1 MKNEC
6 PRMRRCFPEPPVVAY
21 KRSKSLRDLL
31 IRANFPILRRSRRQK
46 KGFNLCQKV
55 CLLCRYA
62 DETAKHSCKKTK
74 ETWDI
79 TSRVNCQTENVIY
92 KIGCRVKNCKFE
104 YIGETKR
111 RFRERVTEHRGYVT
125 NKKLDQPTGEH
136 FNTKGHSLAD
146 MLPVIIEQ
154 VLPKENVHLRK
165 RREKHWI
172 NKYQAAD
179 NGANK
184 RS

>member
-1 MKNEC
+1 MGLKITPISQKN
-6 PRMRRCFPEPPVVAY
+6 
-21 KRSKSLRDLL
+21 
-31 IRANFPILRRSRRQK
+31 
-46 KGFNLCQKV
+46 GFHLCQR
-55 CLLCRYA
+55 LCQLCSFA
-62 DETAKHSCKKTK
+62 DPTAKHSCKKTN

-79 TSRVNCQTENVIY
+79 TSMVNCVTENVIY
-92 KIGCRVKNCKFE
+92 KIGCKVHNCKFE

-111 RFRERVTEHRGYVT
+111 RFCDRFAEHKGYVT
-125 NKKLDQPTGEH
+125 NKKLDHPTGEH
-136 FNTKGHSLAD
+136 FNTRGHSITD
-146 MLPVIIEQ
+146 MAPVIIEQ

>member
-6 PRMRRCFPEPPVVAY
+6 PRMRRCFPEPSVVAY

-46 KGFNLCQKV
+46 KGFTLCQE
-55 CLLCRYA
+55 LCRICCFVNPM
-62 DETAKHSCKKTK
+62 AKHSCKKTK
-74 ETWDI
+74 EVWDI
-79 TSRVNCQTENVIY
+79 TSTVNCKTENVIY
-92 KIGCRVKNCKFE
+92 KIGCKVNNCKFE

-111 RFRERVTEHRGYVT
+111 RFRDRFAEHRGYVT

-136 FNTKGHSLAD
+136 FNSKGHSISD
-146 MLPVIIEQ
+146 MDPIIIEQ

-165 RREKHWI
+165 RREKYWI